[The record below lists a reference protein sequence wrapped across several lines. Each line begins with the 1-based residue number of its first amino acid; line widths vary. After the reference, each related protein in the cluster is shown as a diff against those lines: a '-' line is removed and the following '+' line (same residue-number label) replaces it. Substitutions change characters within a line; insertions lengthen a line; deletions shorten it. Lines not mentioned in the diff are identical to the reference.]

1 VSSDKITKTIKTF
14 ISQQIVFFHKSYTS
28 LRSFIRGWCQNDLWQ
43 SLVFYDP
50 GLTLHS
56 EYLFG
61 DPKEMTV
68 CYSDW
73 MRCHRSDCFC
83 RV

>member
-1 VSSDKITKTIKTF
+1 
-14 ISQQIVFFHKSYTS
+14 
-28 LRSFIRGWCQNDLWQ
+28 
-43 SLVFYDP
+43 VFYDP